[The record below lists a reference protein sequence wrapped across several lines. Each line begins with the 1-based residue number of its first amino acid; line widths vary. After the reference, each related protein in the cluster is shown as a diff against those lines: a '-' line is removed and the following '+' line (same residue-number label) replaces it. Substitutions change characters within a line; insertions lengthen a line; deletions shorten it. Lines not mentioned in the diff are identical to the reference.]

1 MDIKK
6 LFSGIAVII
15 DDDINDESKN
25 IYNILK
31 QINKKNIPY
40 VSYDKLP
47 DEALIDNLQSTSFIL
62 LDWKLVKGLSVDDVL
77 SGVKYS
83 EKLEKQNDEENIK
96 FLKKIQ
102 EKCFC
107 PVFIFTDEEVGTI
120 KEKLQNAKIYKEGKC
135 NNILIKAKSEI
146 DQEES
151 LFTALEDWL
160 KKTAPMYLLK
170 KWDYSYQTAKSRLF
184 IDFQQRSPDWVKIL
198 WRTYAKE
205 DNVNPSIELGE
216 LINRNIH
223 AQMMPLELDSSVF
236 DGEATSSYKEVVS
249 CLKGQCFIDAEYLE
263 KDIPNTGDL
272 FEDNG
277 IPYINI
283 RPCCDLILRTEGGS
297 ATDIELYLLKGES
310 KEDKNQIKPLYSKKY
325 GSFDYRESSFM
336 VFPLYKDHLVDFK
349 FKELVI
355 KKWSEMKSKR
365 KGCLLPPFL
374 TELQIKY
381 GAFVQRQGLPRF
393 PKDLFMLSDS

>member
-170 KWDYSYQTAKSRLF
+170 KYAPSAPTVVPVATLIF
-184 IDFQQRSPDWVKIL
+184 GATPSP
-198 WRTYAKE
+198 YAG
-205 DNVNPSIELGE
+205 PAS
-216 LINRNIH
+216 
-223 AQMMPLELDSSVF
+223 P
-236 DGEATSSYKEVVS
+236 
-249 CLKGQCFIDAEYLE
+249 
-263 KDIPNTGDL
+263 
-272 FEDNG
+272 
-277 IPYINI
+277 
-283 RPCCDLILRTEGGS
+283 
-297 ATDIELYLLKGES
+297 
-310 KEDKNQIKPLYSKKY
+310 
-325 GSFDYRESSFM
+325 
-336 VFPLYKDHLVDFK
+336 
-349 FKELVI
+349 
-355 KKWSEMKSKR
+355 
-365 KGCLLPPFL
+365 
-374 TELQIKY
+374 
-381 GAFVQRQGLPRF
+381 
-393 PKDLFMLSDS
+393 